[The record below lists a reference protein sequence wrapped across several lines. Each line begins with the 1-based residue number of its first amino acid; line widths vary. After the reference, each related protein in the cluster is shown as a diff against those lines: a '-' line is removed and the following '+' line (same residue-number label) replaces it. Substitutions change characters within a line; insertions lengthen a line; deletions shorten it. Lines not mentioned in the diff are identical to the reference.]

1 MSEQLQKEIQD
12 INQLILEVGTR
23 VEEAV
28 RNSMDALKNMD
39 LKKAKKIQKDDD
51 IIDRLEV
58 DVEELCLKCFALH
71 QPVAMDLRYIF
82 AVSKI
87 NNDLERIGDL
97 ATNIA
102 GTVENLKD
110 HPSVVIPNRVY
121 AMSVT
126 VGEMLKISLDA
137 LVNKNA
143 VMARTVLNMDDDVDK
158 IHNSMYEYVQEKSID
173 NTKEMGQ
180 WFYVLSISRYL
191 ERMADH
197 TTNISE
203 DVIYMVEGEIARH
216 GFSS

>member
-39 LKKAKKIQKDDD
+39 LKKAKKIQNDDD

-126 VGEMLKISLDA
+126 VGEMLKIGLDA

-191 ERMADH
+191 ERIADH

-216 GFSS
+216 GYKS